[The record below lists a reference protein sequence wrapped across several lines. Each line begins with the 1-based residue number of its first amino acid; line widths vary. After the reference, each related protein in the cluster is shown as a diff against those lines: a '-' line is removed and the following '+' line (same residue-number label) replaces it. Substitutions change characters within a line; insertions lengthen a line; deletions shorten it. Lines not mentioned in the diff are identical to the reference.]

1 LTEWKRKRK
10 KKMIHFNNPF
20 YLLGLLILPLL
31 YFLNKKR
38 KKPSLLYSDTSSLG
52 VKAASEFFA
61 NFRNYLILVI
71 LAFIFIGLARPQ
83 KGYETEIIYKEGI
96 DIVMVMDVSGSMRAA
111 DFNPNRLGAA
121 KKLGSEF
128 VDMRSG
134 DRIGLVIYAREAL
147 IQAPLTLDHD
157 LVKEQINS
165 LKFDLLPDGTA
176 IGMGITY
183 GTFLL
188 SSSTSKNKIMVLLT
202 DGRNN
207 AGNIDP
213 ETAAENAHNAGIK
226 IYTIGVGERGQVPYP
241 VQGPFGITQY
251 VKANFEINEEGLK
264 RIANETGGEYFRA
277 TSGEALKEI
286 YGIIDK
292 MEKTIFKVE
301 KLAKYKEKL
310 YLALVPALILFIVLF
325 VEPVVLRRIP

>member
-1 LTEWKRKRK
+1 
-10 KKMIHFNNPF
+10 MIHFHNQF
-20 YLLGLLILPLL
+20 YLIGLVILPLL
-31 YFLNKKR
+31 YFFNRKEKKA
-38 KKPSLLYSDTSSLG
+38 SLFYSDTSTLG
-52 VKAASEFFA
+52 IKPASEFFT
-61 NFRNYLILVI
+61 NLRNYLILPLI
-71 LAFIFIGLARPQ
+71 GLIFIGLARPQ
-83 KGYETEIIYKEGI
+83 KGYETEIIHKEGI
-96 DIVMVMDVSGSMRAA
+96 DIVIVMDISGSMKAA
-111 DFNPNRLGAA
+111 DFEPNRLEAA
-121 KKLGSEF
+121 KKLGAEF

-134 DRIGLVIYAREAL
+134 DRIGLVVYAREAL
-147 IQAPLTLDHD
+147 ILAPLTLDHD
-157 LVKEQINS
+157 LVKEQIKS

-188 SSSTSKNKIMVLLT
+188 SGSTSKNKIMVLLT

-213 ETAAENAHNAGIK
+213 ETAAKNAADAGIK
-226 IYTIGVGERGQVPYP
+226 IYTIGIGERGEVPYP
-241 VQGPFGITQY
+241 VDGPFGVTRY
-251 VKANFEINEEGLK
+251 VKANFEINEEGLTK
-264 RIANETGGEYFRA
+264 IADETGGEYFRA

-310 YLALVPALILFIVLF
+310 YLVLIPALVLFMIIF
-325 VEPVVLRRIP
+325 IEPVISRRIP